1 MNNKLNT
8 TPLRKLLSGSMGV
21 VMVALFLFA
30 TFTLALGEITL
41 AIIEYLFGLGIT
53 VYILYKESSREKEML
68 NYIKNLSFITNATAT
83 SSLIKFPLPL
93 VTIHMDNTIVWYND
107 VFSNLFDNDNLF
119 DMSVKELL
127 GGQYDIND
135 VVNHGNWGGVEVEL
149 GNRSYNIFSMQT
161 DTGSG
166 DVFALLYFV
175 DTTDYKE
182 LKIAYENSRMCYAT
196 IIIDDYAD
204 VLEHSPDESL
214 PVITATVDK
223 IISEWANS
231 SHGMLKKYES
241 DKYIFMFEYKYFL
254 EYSQRRFDI
263 LQQVRSISL
272 GNKIPFTL
280 SIGIGIGADNLAE
293 NSHLSRIAT
302 DTALGRGGNQVVVR
316 DASGSNTYYGGDAL
330 ERPTE
335 TRLKPR
341 VFADSLKD
349 FVDQSDVVL
358 IMGHTNADIDSFGS
372 SVALCRAFRHLGG
385 ECYIVLDRETKS
397 TKRLSQRLLANGL
410 DISEWVISGD
420 SALELITPQTLL
432 TVVDVFIPELLENK
446 EILGKVNKVIAI
458 DHHRMSESRIDKK
471 LCQFTFLE
479 PSASSACEMITEIL
493 RFVEGGICIDTA
505 IAEALY
511 AGIVIDT
518 NGFTFRTGT
527 RTFEAA
533 AYLKKVGVDTLSTKQ
548 LFQNDLESYATR
560 SGIVE
565 RHYEYSNNIAI
576 SSFFPTDYENS
587 DNVVIAATAADDL
600 LEIDG
605 INASFVLCC
614 LGETTHISGR
624 SLGGINVQVILEK
637 IGGGGHASMAATQ
650 LPTNGETSPEA
661 LLQSAIDK
669 YIEENT
675 VTGK

>member
-21 VMVALFLFA
+21 VIVALFLFA
-30 TFTLALGEITL
+30 TLTLAFGQPVL
-41 AIIEYLFGLGIT
+41 AVAEYLFGLGIT
-53 VYILYKESSREKEML
+53 IYILYKEASREKEML
-68 NYIKNLSFITNATAT
+68 KYIKNLSFITNATAT

-93 VTIHMDNTIVWYND
+93 VTIHMDNSIVWYND
-107 VFSNLFDNDNLF
+107 VFGNLFDTENLF

-135 VVNHGNWGGVEVEL
+135 VVNEGNWGGVEIEL
-149 GNRSYNIFSMQT
+149 DGRSFNIFSMQT

-175 DTTDYKE
+175 DTTDYKN

-196 IIIDDYAD
+196 VIIDDYAD
-204 VLEHSPDESL
+204 VLEHTPDESL

-223 IISEWANS
+223 VISDWANS
-231 SHGMLKKYES
+231 SHGILKKYEA
-241 DKYIFMFEYKYFL
+241 DKYVFMFEYKYFL
-254 EYSQRRFDI
+254 QYSSKRFEI
-263 LQQVRSISL
+263 LQQVRNISL
-272 GNKIPFTL
+272 GNRIPFTL

-293 NSHLSRIAT
+293 NAQLSRIAT

-316 DASGSNTYYGGDAL
+316 NKSGNNTYYGGDAL

-341 VFADSLKD
+341 VFAESLKD
-349 FVDQSDVVL
+349 FVSQSDVVL
-358 IMGHTNADIDSFGS
+358 IMGHSNADIDSFGS
-372 SVALCRAFRHLGG
+372 AVALCRTFRHLGG
-385 ECYIVLDRETKS
+385 ECYIILDRETKS
-397 TKRLSQRLLANGL
+397 TKRLTQRLEANGL
-410 DISEWVISGD
+410 DTSEWIISGET
-420 SALELITPQTLL
+420 ALELITPQTLL

-446 EILGKVNKVIAI
+446 EILSKISKVIAI
-458 DHHRMSESRIDKK
+458 DHHRMSENRIDKK

-479 PSASSACEMITEIL
+479 PSASSTCEMITEIL
-493 RFVEGGICIDTA
+493 RFVDDGACIDRA

-518 NGFTFRTGT
+518 NGFTFLTGT

-548 LFQNDLESYATR
+548 LFQNDLESYANR
-560 SGIVE
+560 SSIVE
-565 RHYEYSNNIAI
+565 RHYEYRQSIAI
-576 SSFFPTDYENS
+576 STFTPTDHENS
-587 DNVVIAATAADDL
+587 DNIVIAATAADDL

-605 INASFVLCC
+605 INASFVICN
-614 LGETTHISGR
+614 LGERTHISGR
-624 SLGGINVQVILEK
+624 SLGNINVQVILEK

-650 LPTNGETSPEA
+650 LPTEGEIAPEQR
-661 LLQSAIDK
+661 LREAIDM
-669 YIEENT
+669 YFEENQ
-675 VTGK
+675 

>member
-8 TPLRKLLSGSMGV
+8 TPLRKLLTGSIGIV
-21 VMVALFLFA
+21 IVAFFLFA
-30 TFTLALGEITL
+30 TLTLACGEVVL
-41 AIIEYLFGLGIT
+41 AIIEYLLGLSIT
-53 VYILYKESSREKEML
+53 VYLLYKETSREKEML
-68 NYIKNLSFITNATAT
+68 KYIKNLSFITNATAT

-93 VTIHMDNTIVWYND
+93 VTIHTDNTIVWYND
-107 VFSNLFDNDNLF
+107 VFGNLFDNENLF
-119 DMSVKELL
+119 DLSVKELL

-135 VVNHGNWGGVEVEL
+135 VVNEGNWSGVEIEL
-149 GNRSYNIFSMQT
+149 GGRSFNIFTMQT
-161 DTGSG
+161 DAGNG
-166 DVFALLYFV
+166 DMFALLYFV
-175 DTTDYKE
+175 DTTDYKK
-182 LKIAYENSRMCYAT
+182 LKIAYDNSRMCYAT

-223 IISEWANS
+223 VISEWANS
-231 SHGMLKKYES
+231 SHGILKKYEA
-241 DKYIFMFEYKYFL
+241 DKYAFMFEHKYFL
-254 EYSQRRFDI
+254 QYASKRFDI
-263 LQQVRSISL
+263 LQQVRNISL
-272 GNKIPFTL
+272 GNRIPFTL

-293 NSHLSRIAT
+293 NAQLSRIAT

-316 DASGSNTYYGGDAL
+316 NNTGNNTYYGGDAL

-341 VFADSLKD
+341 VFAESLKD
-349 FVDQSDVVL
+349 FIEQSDVSL

-372 SVALCRAFRHLGG
+372 AVALCRAFRHLGG

-397 TKRLSQRLLANGL
+397 TNRLTQRLLANGL
-410 DISEWVISGD
+410 DISEWIISGQG
-420 SALELITPQTLL
+420 AQEIITPQTLL

-446 EILGKVNKVIAI
+446 EILGKVSKVIAI

-479 PSASSACEMITEIL
+479 PSASSTCEMITEIL
-493 RFVEGGICIDTA
+493 RFVDDGACIDLA

-548 LFQNDLESYATR
+548 LFQNDRESYATR
-560 SGIVE
+560 SSIVE
-565 RHYEYSNNIAI
+565 RHYQYRNSIAI
-576 SSFFPTDYENS
+576 STFTPVDLENS
-587 DNVVIAATAADDL
+587 DNVVIAATAADDM

-605 INASFVLCC
+605 INASFVICN
-614 LGETTHISGR
+614 LGNKVHISGR
-624 SLGGINVQVILEK
+624 SLGNVNVQVILEK

-650 LPTNGETSPEA
+650 LPSDGEVSPEEQ
-661 LLQSAIDK
+661 LKQAIDS
-669 YIEENT
+669 YFEENQ
-675 VTGK
+675 

>member
-8 TPLRKLLSGSMGV
+8 TPLRKLLSGSMSV
-21 VMVALFLFA
+21 VIIALFLFA
-30 TFTLALGEITL
+30 TVTLAFGDIYL
-41 AIIEYLFGLGIT
+41 AVIEYLFGLGIT
-53 VYILYKESSREKEML
+53 IYILYKEASREKEML
-68 NYIKNLSFITNATAT
+68 RYIKNLSFITNATAT

-93 VTIHMDNTIVWYND
+93 VTIHLDNSIVWYND
-107 VFSNLFDNDNLF
+107 VFGNLFEANNLFDA
-119 DMSVKELL
+119 SVKELL

-135 VVNHGNWGGVEVEL
+135 VVNEGNWSGVEVEL
-149 GNRSYNIFSMQT
+149 GNKSFNVFTMQT
-161 DTGSG
+161 DPGSG

-175 DTTDYKE
+175 DTTDYKN
-182 LKIAYENSRMCYAT
+182 LKTAYDNSRMCYAT

-223 IISEWANS
+223 VISEWANS
-231 SHGMLKKYES
+231 SNGILKKYES

-254 EYSQRRFDI
+254 QYASKRFDI

-272 GNKIPFTL
+272 GNRIPFTL
-280 SIGIGIGADNLAE
+280 SIGVGIGAGTLAE
-293 NSHLSRIAT
+293 NAQLSRIAT

-316 DASGSNTYYGGDAL
+316 NNEGSNSYYGSDTL

-341 VFADSLKD
+341 IFAESLKD
-349 FVDQSDVVL
+349 FIAQSDVSL

-372 SVALCRAFRHLGG
+372 AVALCRAYRHLGG

-397 TKRLSQRLLANGL
+397 TKRLAQRLLSNGL
-410 DISEWVISGD
+410 DISEWIISGK

-432 TVVDVFIPELLENK
+432 TVVDVFIPELLENR
-446 EILGKVNKVIAI
+446 EILGKTSKVIAI

-479 PSASSACEMITEIL
+479 PSASSTCEMITEVL
-493 RFVEGGICIDTA
+493 RFIDDGASIDRA

-518 NGFTFRTGT
+518 NGFTFRTGA

-548 LFQNDLESYATR
+548 LFQNDLESYANR
-560 SGIVE
+560 SSIVE
-565 RHYEYSNNIAI
+565 RHYEYRDNIAI
-576 SSFFPTDYENS
+576 STFTPTDLDNS

-605 INASFVLCC
+605 ISASFVICN
-614 LGETTHISGR
+614 LGERVHISGR
-624 SLGGINVQVILEK
+624 SLENINVQVILEK
-637 IGGGGHASMAATQ
+637 IGGGGHANMAATQ
-650 LPTNGETSPEA
+650 LPSNSEIPPEEQ
-661 LLQSAIDK
+661 LKCAIDK
-669 YIEENT
+669 YFEEN
-675 VTGK
+675 

>member
-1 MNNKLNT
+1 MNNKINT
-8 TPLRKLLSGSMGV
+8 TPLRKLLTTSIGIV
-21 VMVALFLFA
+21 IVALFLFA
-30 TFTLALGEITL
+30 SLTLASGKVAL

-53 VYILYKESSREKEML
+53 IYIIYKETSREKEML
-68 NYIKNLSFITNATAT
+68 KYIKNLSFITNATAT

-107 VFSNLFDNDNLF
+107 VFGNLFEDENLFDL
-119 DMSVKELL
+119 SVKDLL
-127 GGQYDIND
+127 GGQFDIND
-135 VVNHGNWGGVEVEL
+135 VVNQGDFGGVEVEL
-149 GNRSYNIFSMQT
+149 KGRFYNIFSMQT

-175 DTTDYKE
+175 DTTDFKA
-182 LKIAYENSRMCYAT
+182 LKHTYENSRMCFAT

-204 VLEHSPDESL
+204 VLEHTPDESL
-214 PVITATVDK
+214 PVITATMEK
-223 IISEWANS
+223 IIAEWANA
-231 SHGMLKKYES
+231 SHGILKKYEA
-241 DKYIFMFEYKYFL
+241 DKYLFIFEYEYFL
-254 EYSQRRFDI
+254 QYAEKRFDI
-263 LQQVRSISL
+263 LDQVKSVKL

-280 SIGIGIGADNLAE
+280 SIGIGIGGKNPLE
-293 NSHLSRIAT
+293 NASLSRVAT

-316 DASGSNTYYGGDAL
+316 DSSGNNTYYGGGTL

-341 VFADSLKD
+341 IFAESLKD
-349 FVDQSDVVL
+349 FLDQADVVL
-358 IMGHTNADIDSFGS
+358 IMGHANADIDSFGS
-372 SVALCRAFRHLGG
+372 AVALCRAFRYLGA
-385 ECYIVLDRETKS
+385 ESYIVLDRETKS
-397 TKRLSQRLLANGL
+397 TERITQRLASKGL
-410 DISEWVISGD
+410 NVKDWIIPSVT
-420 SALELITPQTLL
+420 ALDLVTPQTLL

-446 EILGKVNKVIAI
+446 EILSKITKVIAI
-458 DHHRMSESRIDKK
+458 DHHRMSESRIDKE

-493 RFVEGGICIDTA
+493 RFIDNGACIDEA
-505 IAEALY
+505 VAEALY

-533 AYLKKVGVDTLSTKQ
+533 AYLRKVGVDTLGTKQ

-565 RHYEYSNNIAI
+565 RHTRYRGNVAI
-576 SSFFPTDYENS
+576 SFFSPTDGESSNS
-587 DNVVIAATAADDL
+587 IIIAATAADDL

-605 INASFVLCC
+605 VNASFVICR
-614 LGETTHISGR
+614 LGDTVHISGR
-624 SLGGINVQVILEK
+624 SLGTINVQVILEK

-650 LPTNGETSPEA
+650 LPANGEKSPEE
-661 LLQSAIDK
+661 LLKGAIDK
-669 YIEENT
+669 YFEENPNI
-675 VTGK
+675 K